1 MRHPDLLMVGYA
13 MQNLRIAIHQIENS
27 QAEFAFVALAD
38 ISAKQLRNQ
47 VMAVADSKNGGATRQ
62 YRSFNYRARIVINAM
77 RPARDDH
84 ASEGPQFID
93 RYVARKYF
101 RRNSEFPYL
110 ASNQVA
116 VLTAGVKYSDLR

>member
-1 MRHPDLLMVGYA
+1 

-47 VMAVADSKNGGATRQ
+47 VMAVADSEDRGAPGK
-62 YRSFNYRARIVINAM
+62 YRSLNNRARIVINAV

-84 ASEGPQFID
+84 TSKGPQFID
-93 RYVARKYF
+93 
-101 RRNSEFPYL
+101 
-110 ASNQVA
+110 
-116 VLTAGVKYSDLR
+116 